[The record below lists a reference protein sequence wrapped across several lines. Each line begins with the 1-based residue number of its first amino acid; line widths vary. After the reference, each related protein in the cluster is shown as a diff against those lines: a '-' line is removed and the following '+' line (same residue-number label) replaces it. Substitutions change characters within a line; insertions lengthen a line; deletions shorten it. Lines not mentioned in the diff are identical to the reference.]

1 MTKEVCVFA
10 PATVANVG
18 VGFDILGFALDRPGD
33 EIVVRFS
40 EEEAGL
46 RIVSITGTG
55 DKRLPMEAEKNTAG
69 YAALQLL
76 RHLGKEGIGIEM
88 EIHKK
93 MPFGSGLGSSAA
105 SAAGGVFAVNEL
117 LGSPLSKK
125 ELLPFAVEGE
135 EIADG
140 AYHADNVAPSLL
152 GGFIFIRENASL
164 DVHELPIPEELFA
177 AVVYPHVEVL
187 TKDARDVLSD
197 QVTLK
202 QSILQNGNLGG
213 LLVGLYEE
221 NFELIANSL
230 QDVIIE
236 PQRAKLIPGF
246 TQVKKAALDAGAL
259 GASISGAGPSVFALC
274 RGQETADQVGVAMQ
288 KAFDQKGIHAELFV
302 SAINREGAVRI
313 S

>member
-33 EIVVRFS
+33 EIVVRYS
-40 EEEAGL
+40 EGKGL
-46 RIVSITGTG
+46 RIVAITGTG
-55 DKRLPMEAEKNTAG
+55 EKRLPMEAEKNTAG

-76 RHLGKEGIGIEM
+76 RHLGKEDLGIEM

-105 SAAGGVFAVNEL
+105 SAAAGVFAVNEL
-117 LGSPLSKK
+117 LGSPLTKR

-187 TKDARDVLSD
+187 TKDARDVLSEK
-197 QVTLK
+197 VTLK

-221 NFELIANSL
+221 DYELIANSL
-230 QDVIIE
+230 HDVIIE
-236 PQRAKLIPGF
+236 PQRAVLIPGF
-246 TQVKKAALDAGAL
+246 KKVKKAALGQGAL
-259 GASISGAGPSVFALC
+259 GTSISGAGPSVFALC
-274 RGQETADQVGVAMQ
+274 KGEDIANRVGAAMQ
-288 KAFDQKGIHAELFV
+288 QAFQEEGIHAELFV
-302 SAINREGAVRI
+302 STINRQGAIRI